1 MNKDHKE
8 KKKRKSER
16 ISKRREKGTE
26 PPPPQA
32 EAYDE
37 NDPETLIP
45 EAPSLLDCHNHKT
58 HHGYLTDSRKKA
70 IEYWRELRRDDWEF
84 VDTKDKVDLYKLAT
98 KNDDQY
104 YIKRVTN
111 VDKPISEVY
120 EGFRDIDRLDESFG
134 ASGSLK
140 YVSDVEGVSQV
151 VQYHVKGS
159 ILFGNRDFIYCKTGY
174 LLKNGHYLII
184 NHSVPTEEAKT
195 KGSIRGNLE
204 EIILL
209 TPDGEKK
216 TNVFNAQ
223 KVDMKGNIPP
233 SVLKTLMKKRLD
245 EYVSFRSYNAKS

>member
-1 MNKDHKE
+1 MSTPWLIMLVAKTA
-8 KKKRKSER
+8 SGVSPGGSPGVSSFSR
-16 ISKRREKGTE
+16 IS
-26 PPPPQA
+26 A
-32 EAYDE
+32 
-37 NDPETLIP
+37 TLSVGVFP
-45 EAPSLLDCHNHKT
+45 VRSATSSGLNPRAWSSKFTWLRT
-58 HHGYLTDSRKKA
+58 SVF
-70 IEYWRELRRDDWEF
+70 IEESS
-84 VDTKDKVDLYKLAT
+84 KV
-98 KNDDQY
+98 
-104 YIKRVTN
+104 
-111 VDKPISEVY
+111 
-120 EGFRDIDRLDESFG
+120 F
-134 ASGSLK
+134 LK

-151 VQYHVKGS
+151 MQYHVKGS